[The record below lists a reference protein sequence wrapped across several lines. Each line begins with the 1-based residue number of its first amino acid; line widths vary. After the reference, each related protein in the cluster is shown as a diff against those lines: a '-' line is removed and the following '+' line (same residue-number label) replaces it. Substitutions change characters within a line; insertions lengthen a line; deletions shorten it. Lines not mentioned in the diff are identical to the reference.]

1 MLPRSPR
8 QINTKAP
15 PPGMLASTY
24 FSVTPARHLASPKS
38 AKHE

>member
-15 PPGMLASTY
+15 PPGMLAARI
-24 FSVTPARHLASPKS
+24 FGHPARHLASPKS